1 MSEIRGLFWDL
12 GGVLLTNGWDRA
24 ARWRAV
30 EIFGLD
36 REEFDSRHAEVDTP
50 FELGRLGLDEYL
62 DRVVF
67 YQSRRFERASF
78 KEFMF
83 AQSQAHPDALAIV
96 DRLAASGRHLLAT
109 LNNESLELN
118 EFRIARFG
126 LRRYFT
132 AFFSSCFVGVKKP
145 EAGIY
150 RVALQVAQLA
160 PEEVVLIDDRLL
172 NLECASHLGIRT
184 IHYREPV
191 QLVAA
196 LREQGIDV

>member
-96 DRLAASGRHLLAT
+96 DRLAASGRYLLAT

-160 PEEVVLIDDRLL
+160 PEEVVLIDDRSL

-196 LREQGIDV
+196 LREQAIDV